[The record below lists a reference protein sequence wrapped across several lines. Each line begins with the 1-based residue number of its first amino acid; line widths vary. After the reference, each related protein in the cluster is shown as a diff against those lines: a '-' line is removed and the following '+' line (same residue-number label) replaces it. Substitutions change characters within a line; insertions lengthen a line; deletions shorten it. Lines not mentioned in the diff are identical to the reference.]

1 MRNEEFEWDERKAES
16 NFAKH
21 GVTFEMACGAFND
34 VFAVEIVDEREKHG
48 EARVNLIGM
57 SEGRLLVVT
66 YAMRGSSIRI
76 ISARRA
82 EPLERRWY
90 HEGQF

>member
-1 MRNEEFEWDERKAES
+1 
-16 NFAKH
+16 
-21 GVTFEMACGAFND
+21 MAYGAFND
-34 VFAVEIVDEREKHG
+34 VFAVEIVDEREKHS
-48 EARVNLIGM
+48 EARFNLIGM

-66 YAMRGSSIRI
+66 YAMRGASVRI

-90 HEGQF
+90 HEGQL